1 MLGQLKSILE
11 SLIFVSNSPLPLSRL
26 VNLLP
31 EYDRAEI
38 KTALKELIDDHGAR
52 QGGFLLKEVA
62 GGYQFRT
69 NATHKDFVQRLL
81 QPPPNRLS
89 QAAMETLA
97 IVAYKQ
103 PVIRSDIEHIRGV
116 DCGGVLRILL
126 ERKMVRILGRREIP
140 GRPLIYGTTR
150 QFLEVFGLKSLQELP
165 TPKEIESF
173 LEPLEEAHPGQQTS
187 ASPDE
192 ISASPS
198 LPLNGDSPI
207 SETDSQPNPDEL
219 KKP

>member
-1 MLGQLKSILE
+1 MTGQLKSIIE
-11 SLIFVSNSPLPLSRL
+11 SLLFVSNGPLSFSRL
-26 VNLLP
+26 RTLLP
-31 EYDRAEI
+31 EYESGTLREV
-38 KTALKELIDDHGAR
+38 LNELIADHENR
-52 QGGFLLKEVA
+52 QGGFFLEEVA

-69 NATHKDFVQRLL
+69 RPINKDYVQRLL

-116 DCGGVLRILL
+116 DSGGVLRVLL
-126 ERKMVRILGRREIP
+126 ERKMIRILGRREIP

-150 QFLEVFGLKSLQELP
+150 QFLEVFGLKNLHELP

-173 LEPLEEAHPGQQTS
+173 LEPLERATAGPPSPPIAPLSHENLPQTTQ
-187 ASPDE
+187 DKE
-192 ISASPS
+192 E
-198 LPLNGDSPI
+198 GK
-207 SETDSQPNPDEL
+207 NP
-219 KKP
+219 